1 MSLIGDNIKRLRK
14 GRRMRQ
20 SELAEWV
27 GVSKQTISSWE
38 VGRTEPNLEKIE
50 EICAVLHCKKAE
62 IYEKPEIYE
71 KKVQRGKRDQMEFF
85 VNINLDTAIDE
96 LSDISGLI
104 DETIERLK
112 AIRNKY
118 REDK

>member
-1 MSLIGDNIKRLRK
+1 M
-14 GRRMRQ
+14 
-20 SELAEWV
+20 AEIIEDV
-27 GVSKQTISSWE
+27 GVP
-38 VGRTEPNLEKIE
+38 G
-50 EICAVLHCKKAE
+50 
-62 IYEKPEIYE
+62 IY
-71 KKVQRGKRDQMEFF
+71 VS
-85 VNINLDTAIDE
+85 INLDTAIDE

>member
-38 VGRTEPNLEKIE
+38 IGRTEPNLEKIE
-50 EICAVLHCKKAE
+50 AICVALHCNKSD
-62 IYEKPEIYE
+62 IYE
-71 KKVQRGKRDQMEFF
+71 KKHGKREQMNIDI
-85 VNINLDTAIDE
+85 NINLDTAIDE
-96 LSDISGLI
+96 LSDLSDLI
-104 DETIERLK
+104 NETVEKLK
-112 AIRNKY
+112 EIRSKY
-118 REDK
+118 EGSEE

>member
-1 MSLIGDNIKRLRK
+1 MIGSNIRRLRK
-14 GRRMRQ
+14 SRGIRQ
-20 SELAEWV
+20 DELASRV
-27 GVSKQTISSWE
+27 GVSDAAVSSWE
-38 VGRTEPNLEKIE
+38 VGRTEPSISMIKKI
-50 EICAVLHCKKAE
+50 CTVLHCTMSE
-62 IYEKPEIYE
+62 IIEDVGVPGVY
-71 KKVQRGKRDQMEFF
+71 VS
-85 VNINLDTAIDE
+85 INLDTAIDE